1 MMYPNNIKK
10 TINNKSVS
18 HRNRGMNL
26 ERIINLT
33 NNYYLEHDIAVIH
46 KKPTPVG
53 IVDVS
58 YQNQKKIIDKAYFKE
73 PSTLDYNGVYKGK
86 YIDFDAKETLSKTAF
101 PLANIHEHQKNHIKQ
116 ILKHGGI
123 AFLIIKMNHNYYLLL
138 GEDYISFINENKRKS
153 IPYNY
158 IEKKGFLIRENLNP
172 PLDYLKIIDE
182 IYFKGEKGE
191 YEK

>member
-10 TINNKSVS
+10 TIINKSVS

-26 ERIINLT
+26 ENIINLT

-46 KKPTPVG
+46 KKPTPIG

-58 YQNQKKIIDKAYFKE
+58 FTNQKKIINKAYFKE

-116 ILKHGGI
+116 IIKHGGI
-123 AFLIIKMNHNYYLLL
+123 TFLIIKMNHNYHLLL
-138 GEDYISFINENKRKS
+138 GEDYISFIKENKRKS

-158 IEKKGFLIRENLNP
+158 IEKKGFLIKENLNP
-172 PLDYLKIIDE
+172 PLDYLKIIDK
-182 IYFKGEKGE
+182 IFFKGEKEE
-191 YEK
+191 YEN